1 VNALWSYFWPV
12 FAVGLLAGAIAGSIA
27 FRLPRMR
34 SKDRIAGAP
43 AVIRDWRRKRVIALG
58 LGIAVSVAAA
68 ALWHGPLGAA
78 DRFASEVERGA
89 RQTLDAFEMTR
100 VQAQLHHR
108 PLTRR
113 IRLSGPADD
122 FQRSELVRIIGDV
135 PGVSSARW
143 SASGGGL
150 PLIVEGAA
158 AAGLGFLFG
167 LLLAYLVEL
176 RRRYNAQWTW

>member
-1 VNALWSYFWPV
+1 VNGLWSYFWPV
-12 FAVGLLAGAIAGSIA
+12 FAAGLLAGAIAGSIA

-34 SKDRIAGAP
+34 SRDRIAGEP
-43 AVIRDWRRKRVIALG
+43 AIIRDWRRKRVMALG

-78 DRFASEVERGA
+78 DRFTSRVERDA
-89 RQTLDAFEMTR
+89 RATLDFYLPQVRAG
-100 VQAQLHHR
+100 LHHG
-108 PLTRR
+108 PLTRQL
-113 IRLSGPADD
+113 ILTGPAND
-122 FQRSELVRIIGDV
+122 FQRSELVRTMETL
-135 PGVSSARW
+135 PGVRSATW

-167 LLLAYLVEL
+167 LLFAYLVEL